1 MNYIIKIED
10 KKEFIY
16 INIFNSIKEFRDILI
31 EYKERNGLKVILL
44 IYIYI
49 EKFIII
55 EININKENKKK
66 PLKYKRGVFIL
77 LMESIIKKIK
87 EETIIKYKN
96 NLNIKKEKDNEEM
109 GVEDNKRI

>member
-1 MNYIIKIED
+1 MIFLNRLNYIIKIKD

-16 INIFNSIKEFRDILI
+16 INIFNSIKEFRNILVK
-31 EYKERNGLKVILL
+31 YKERNKSKVVLL

-66 PLKYKRGVFIL
+66 SLKYK
-77 LMESIIKKIK
+77 
-87 EETIIKYKN
+87 
-96 NLNIKKEKDNEEM
+96 
-109 GVEDNKRI
+109 